1 MKFSRFSRKT
11 YNIILLLLGG
21 CLTVTMVQL
30 STKGASINTL
40 SKENARLEIVA
51 SIKSD
56 SIIWLD
62 SLQSEYSMELHN
74 LVSQNAQAMNEIAEN
89 SLMMMPE
96 WFNSFDEA
104 QKFIRSVNE
113 ELNQLGQVLTLT
125 FVINDDCGSEIN
137 ITEDYIFIEN
147 EDDAEPMN
155 YKPRQVI
162 CGKHR
167 LPRESQLIRE
177 GDFYANIYASNTPK
191 EG

>member
-1 MKFSRFSRKT
+1 
-11 YNIILLLLGG
+11 
-21 CLTVTMVQL
+21 MVQL

-96 WFNSFDEA
+96 WFTSFSEA

-113 ELNQLGQVLTLT
+113 ELNELGQVLTLT

-167 LPRESQLIRE
+167 LPREAQLIRE